1 MDFGVCGGEVEETV
15 EGSFELVLM
24 FSGAQFTLFIGYRF
38 YQNKLVPVF
47 SEVSLE
53 LG

>member
-1 MDFGVCGGEVEETV
+1 MKTV
-15 EGSFELVLM
+15 EGFLELVLR
-24 FSGAQFTLFIGYRF
+24 FCGAQCSLFIVFRF

-53 LG
+53 LGSIEG